1 MSIYYLIYLFC
12 LKEDLGGELFSLSE
26 LFPSSDCAGKFLN
39 YLPVDDNGN
48 MGLVTDF
55 GTVQS
60 NIGQLLN
67 ASTELLWVN
76 AQKDSQAS
84 NSYKYEG
91 EAPHTFHV
99 PGPNNQEGDCLT
111 YSSDVNG
118 QLITM
123 VS

>member
-1 MSIYYLIYLFC
+1 
-12 LKEDLGGELFSLSE
+12 
-26 LFPSSDCAGKFLN
+26 
-39 YLPVDDNGN
+39 

-91 EAPHTFHV
+91 EAPHTYHV
-99 PGPNNQEGDCLT
+99 PGPNFQQGDCLT
-111 YSSDVNG
+111 YSSDANG
-118 QLITM
+118 DLVTM
-123 VS
+123 VSKKVKTLHLSITSLSIKGGLKKLIPSFAGRRLW